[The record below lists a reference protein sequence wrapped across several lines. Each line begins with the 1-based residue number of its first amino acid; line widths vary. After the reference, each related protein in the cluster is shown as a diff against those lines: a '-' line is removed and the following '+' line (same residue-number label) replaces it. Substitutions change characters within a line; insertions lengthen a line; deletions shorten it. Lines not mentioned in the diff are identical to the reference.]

1 MTSSLAPLTWRETRQ
16 RLRCDHDRLLQVLAT
31 QRPGAPRS
39 AWTHPSFLCVA
50 MYRLSNHLVRRGHGW
65 LARLV
70 WHLNLLASGADVS
83 YLADLGPG
91 LVLLHPA
98 GTSVMG
104 RSGRNLTLVACG
116 GLGGE
121 VGRFDDIAGWPGVPQ
136 LGDDVWIGPHAGVLG
151 PVRIGHRVTL
161 GAGVVVVDD
170 VADDTEVQGPTPK
183 LLRREPASTP

>member
-1 MTSSLAPLTWRETRQ
+1 MTPALPPLTWRQTLERIRADHQ
-16 RLRCDHDRLLQVLAT
+16 RLRDLLAAQGAT
-31 QRPGAPRS
+31 RPRS
-39 AWTHPSFLCVA
+39 AWSHPSFLCVA
-50 MYRLSNHLVRRGHGW
+50 VYRLSNHLARRRHGW
-65 LARLV
+65 AARLL

-104 RSGRNLTLVACG
+104 RAGSNLTIVACG

-121 VGRFDDIAGWPGVPQ
+121 VGRFDDVAGWPGVPE

-151 PVRIGHRVTL
+151 PVRLGNRVRL
-161 GAGVVVVDD
+161 QPGVVVVDD
-170 VADDTEVQGPTPK
+170 VPDDTEVSGPSPK
-183 LLRREPASTP
+183 LLRREGGAPP